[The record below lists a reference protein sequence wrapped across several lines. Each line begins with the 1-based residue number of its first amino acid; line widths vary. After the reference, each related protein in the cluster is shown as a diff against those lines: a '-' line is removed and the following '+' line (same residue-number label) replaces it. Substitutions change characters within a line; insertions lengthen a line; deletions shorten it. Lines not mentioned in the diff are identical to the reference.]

1 MGLFS
6 KPEYV
11 EVEMDFVYDTYTQPE
26 EVDNGFI
33 SIEAYGNIL
42 DTYKYVTSSYSLKD
56 MSLYDNGG
64 YEEMT
69 ELLRDTRDKKVKVR
83 FKVKDGKI
91 KEAKIL
97 IESLADAY
105 NDERFLKLELLGWG
119 VADKSSIG
127 QA

>member
-6 KPEYV
+6 KPEYI
-11 EVEMDFVYDTYTQPE
+11 EVEMDFIYDIYTQPE
-26 EVDNGFI
+26 EVDNGII

-69 ELLRDTRDKKVKVR
+69 ELLKNTAGKKVRVR
-83 FKVKDGKI
+83 FKTKDGKI
-91 KEAKIL
+91 KDAKIL

-119 VADKSSIG
+119 VGDKSFSS
-127 QA
+127 QV

>member
-6 KPEYV
+6 KPEYI
-11 EVEMDFVYDTYTQPE
+11 EVEMDFIYDIYTHPE
-26 EVDNGFI
+26 EFDNGII

-69 ELLRDTRDKKVKVR
+69 GLLRNTAGKKVRVR
-83 FKVKDGKI
+83 FKTKDGKI
-91 KEAKIL
+91 KDAKIL

-119 VADKSSIG
+119 VGDKSFSS
-127 QA
+127 QV

>member
-83 FKVKDGKI
+83 FKTKDGKI

>member
-119 VADKSSIG
+119 VSDKSSIG

>member
-83 FKVKDGKI
+83 FKTKDGKI
-91 KEAKIL
+91 KDAKIL

-119 VADKSSIG
+119 VADKSSIS
-127 QA
+127 QS

>member
-83 FKVKDGKI
+83 FKTKDGKI
-91 KEAKIL
+91 KDAKIL

>member
-11 EVEMDFVYDTYTQPE
+11 EVEMDFVYDIYTQPE
-26 EVDNGFI
+26 EADNSVI

-42 DTYKYVTSSYSLKD
+42 DTYKYVVSSYSLKD

-69 ELLRDTRDKKVKVR
+69 GLLKNTTGKKVKVR
-83 FKVKDGKI
+83 FKTKDGKI
-91 KEAKIL
+91 KDAKIL

-119 VADKSSIG
+119 VSDKSSIG

>member
-11 EVEMDFVYDTYTQPE
+11 ETEMDFVYDIYTQPE
-26 EVDNGFI
+26 EADNGVI

-42 DTYKYVTSSYSLKD
+42 DTYKYVVLSYSLKD

-69 ELLRDTRDKKVKVR
+69 GLLKNTAGKKVKVR
-83 FKVKDGKI
+83 FKIKGGKI
-91 KEAKIL
+91 KDAQIL

-119 VADKSSIG
+119 VSDKSSIG